1 MTIDYRACDTPLS
14 VRDAE
19 DMWQYIQYAYSV
31 AVVLSQL
38 NEAADNYSNNHGR
51 DDLPVHGVQDLRG
64 ARRRPGR
71 SLRSGRRL
79 LRLRVRP

>member
-38 NEAADNYSNNHGR
+38 NEAADNYSNNARHINA
-51 DDLPVHGVQDLRG
+51 PVLIK
-64 ARRRPGR
+64 
-71 SLRSGRRL
+71 
-79 LRLRVRP
+79 